1 MMKTKPHSNL
11 FPFPD
16 GLQERTRFM
25 TRRKPE
31 TKVEIPIAKAQ
42 WHPCLLTG
50 QIVLVSTRSL
60 RGELHAASKSWL
72 TLVAAEP
79 PMLGLC
85 CKLSHRTAINILE
98 TREFVINIPGE
109 DLVSRVWSAGD
120 TVASDVESHDPVAW
134 SFAAAV
140 RVSAPRVLECRAHIE
155 CVLDSTRRFNDEE
168 MIFFAR
174 IVSAS
179 VDESLL
185 KGTPEERY
193 RSLKSL
199 VFLEPDLFTV
209 IENPRKV
216 PS

>member
-1 MMKTKPHSNL
+1 
-11 FPFPD
+11 
-16 GLQERTRFM
+16 M

-31 TKVEIPIAKAQ
+31 PKVEIPIAKAE

-60 RGELHAASKSWL
+60 RDEFHAASKSWL
-72 TLVAAEP
+72 TLVASEP

-120 TVASDVESHDPVAW
+120 TVASEVDSREAAPW
-134 SFAAAV
+134 SFIAAA
-140 RVSAPRVLECRAHIE
+140 RVAAPRVQECRAHIE

-168 MIFFAR
+168 LIFFAR

-179 VDESLL
+179 ADESLL

-209 IENPRKV
+209 IDSPKKV